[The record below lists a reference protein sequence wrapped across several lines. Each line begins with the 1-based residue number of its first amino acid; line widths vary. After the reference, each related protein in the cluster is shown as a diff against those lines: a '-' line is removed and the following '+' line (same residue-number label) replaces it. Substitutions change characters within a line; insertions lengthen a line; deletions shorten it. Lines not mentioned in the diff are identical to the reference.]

1 MNGIE
6 TLKKRVDSLQPIAHS
21 GELSEG
27 TIAARAMS
35 DEEIE
40 QRVKTILAAHP
51 DESLDDDLLRRA
63 RHISRTRQ
71 ART

>member
-6 TLKKRVDSLQPIAHS
+6 QLKRRADALQPIARA

-27 TIAARAMS
+27 TIAARAMT
-35 DEEIE
+35 DEELE

-63 RHISRTRQ
+63 RHECS
-71 ART
+71 